1 MPDQTE
7 DKRGKVPCLTDSSPK
22 DKNILRL
29 FGPHGAVQGERRE
42 AGLAKTVIAQRQ
54 ILSLQPLS
62 ISSFDGVHP
71 KKGTQS

>member
-7 DKRGKVPCLTDSSPK
+7 DKRSKRSCLTDSSPK

-29 FGPHGAVQGERRE
+29 LVHMGRFEGSAARQGWQ
-42 AGLAKTVIAQRQ
+42 KPVIAQRQ

-62 ISSFDGVHP
+62 IFGFDGVYP